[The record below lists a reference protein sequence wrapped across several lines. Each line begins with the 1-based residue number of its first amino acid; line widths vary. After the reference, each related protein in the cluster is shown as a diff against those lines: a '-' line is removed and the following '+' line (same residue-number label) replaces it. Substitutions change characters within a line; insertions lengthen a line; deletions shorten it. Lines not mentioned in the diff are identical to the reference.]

1 MEDNSERLNELLQ
14 HGYRYAFSL
23 THSSDLAK
31 DLVQEA
37 CLKVMQQSK
46 PLEIGYFIRVIRNT
60 FIDDFRRG
68 KKVMYSS
75 IENSYNEADDMPFPT
90 TEPNLERALDGLPVH
105 EREILFLAVVEGY
118 TAKEIGNLTNR
129 PRNTILSI
137 ISRTKQK
144 LKKLLQEE
152 RC

>member
-1 MEDNSERLNELLQ
+1 MKGNSGPLDEILQ
-14 HGYRYAFSL
+14 QGYRYAFSL
-23 THSSDLAK
+23 THSGDLAK

-37 CLKVMQQSK
+37 CLKVMQQNK
-46 PLEIGYFIRVIRNT
+46 PLEISYFIRVIRNT
-60 FIDDFRRG
+60 FIDDYRRS

-75 IENSYNEADDMPFPT
+75 IENSYNEPDDKPFPT
-90 TEPNLERALDGLPVH
+90 AEPNLEKALDGLPVH
-105 EREILFLAVVEGY
+105 EREILFLAVVEGF
-118 TAKEIGNLTNR
+118 TAREIGNLTNR

-144 LKKLLQEE
+144 LKKILKEE